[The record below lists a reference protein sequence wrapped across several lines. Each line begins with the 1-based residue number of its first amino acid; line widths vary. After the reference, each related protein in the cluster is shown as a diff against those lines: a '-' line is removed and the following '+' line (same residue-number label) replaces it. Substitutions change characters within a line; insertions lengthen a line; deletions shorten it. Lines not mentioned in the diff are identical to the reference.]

1 MWIRHLNKLISSL
14 NHPFFK
20 LYDNVNSNKGICL
33 FILFVRIPKS
43 KMEAIFT
50 YKSNFFYIFQEC
62 HEMKQFHS
70 LSDSLKHL
78 HNNFPF
84 SKTQYYSPT
93 ALDMLSLL
101 YWWYVHMW
109 PWAVRREGTPGRLV
123 QTVSSSSMLIWRRF
137 SWNDQLP
144 VALCTFS
151 SAPHSL
157 TSRRLWTNSADL
169 HLVMCVFQNLGL
181 PMTALSSLAV
191 CVWPGFRSFDYGSR
205 TDLSLLHLELHSQ

>member
-1 MWIRHLNKLISSL
+1 
-14 NHPFFK
+14 
-20 LYDNVNSNKGICL
+20 
-33 FILFVRIPKS
+33 
-43 KMEAIFT
+43 MEAIFT
-50 YKSNFFYIFQEC
+50 YKSNFFYIFQEW

-78 HNNFPF
+78 HYNFPF

-144 VALCTFS
+144 VALCPFS

-157 TSRRLWTNSADL
+157 TSRRLWIGSETILVDVDGCLCLRDLLSSTNSADL

-205 TDLSLLHLELHSQ
+205 TDWSLLHLELHSQ